1 MANEK
6 RLIIVESPTKAKTL
20 ARFLGKG
27 YIVESS
33 VGHVRDLPANASEVP
48 EKFKKEPWA
57 RLGVNVDD
65 KFKPLYIIQPDKKKT
80 IAELKKRL
88 KEVDEL
94 LLATDEDREGEAISW
109 HLLEVLKPKV
119 PVRRMVFHEITKQAI
134 LHSLEHTRDINMDL
148 VGAQETRRII
158 DRLYGYEV
166 SPILWRK
173 IAPKLSAGRVQSVA
187 IRMVVDRE
195 RERMRFRAAE
205 YWDLTAEF
213 RTDAGKTF
221 PARLVSLGDQRL
233 ATGKDFDANT
243 GKLKKDTVRQLDA
256 GGAQLMAAAL
266 SEGSFQIIS
275 AEEKPFTR
283 SPAPP
288 FTTSTLQQEGNRK
301 LRFDAKRTM
310 RAAQKLYETGH
321 ITYMRTDSVALSGE
335 AIRLTR
341 TAVEERYG
349 PDYLPPEAR
358 AYKTKVKNAQ
368 EAHEAIRPAGDRVS
382 SVEEVQRELGGDPA
396 KVYELIWKRTLA
408 CQMKNAQGRRM
419 VLKVRSDQT
428 PDRAEGDLE
437 AIFQANGNV
446 IDFAGFLRAYVEG
459 TDDPDAALS
468 DKETVLPPVQE
479 GDAVQPADILPE
491 EHRTTPPARLTEA
504 TLVKMLE
511 ESGIGRP
518 STYASI
524 IDTIERREYTFKKGS
539 ALVPTFTAFAVV
551 TLMREHLTDLID
563 PSFTAKME
571 DRLDEIS
578 RGEFETGRY
587 LEEFYRGNG
596 SPGLRPLLD
605 QKAEDI
611 DPRRVCTI
619 EIGKDDQGRDIVV
632 RVGRYGP
639 FVQREDVTA
648 PIPDGTCP
656 DEMTVERAAELI
668 AAGERA
674 GMPIGQ
680 HPETNEPVYVKTG
693 RFGPYVQLGD
703 PDPDKK
709 VKTKPKMVSLLRG
722 MTPDTMTLEVAL
734 QLLSLPRTLGQDAD
748 GVDVQ
753 AFTGRYGPY
762 IKRGTDTRSLGPNDH
777 LLTVDL
783 ARAMELLAE
792 EKRRGRQAAE
802 PIKVFEKVK
811 ALGGVDVRLLKGRYG
826 PYITDGEVNASLPS
840 SVDDPAAFTL
850 AEVIDLIERKR
861 AAPGRKKKAK
871 KKAAKKKTAKKKTA
885 KKATKKVA
893 NNTAG

>member
-1 MANEK
+1 MANQK

-20 ARFLGKG
+20 RRFLGEG

-33 VGHVRDLPANASEVP
+33 IGHVRDLPANASEVP
-48 EKFKKEPWA
+48 EKLKKEPWA

-65 KFKPLYIIQPDKKKT
+65 DFKPLYIVQPDKKKT

-134 LHSLEHTRDINMDL
+134 LHSLENTREINQDL

-195 RERMRFRAAE
+195 RERMAFSAAE

-213 RTDAGKTF
+213 ETEKGEKF
-221 PARLVSLGDQRL
+221 PARLVSLADQRL
-233 ATGKDFDANT
+233 ATGKDFDPDT
-243 GKLKKDTVRQLDA
+243 GKLKKDNVRLLDA
-256 GGAQLMAAAL
+256 GGAQLLAAAL
-266 SEGSFQIIS
+266 SEGSFQIVS

-283 SPAPP
+283 SPA
-288 FTTSTLQQEGNRK
+288 RK
-301 LRFDAKRTM
+301 LRFEAKRTM

-321 ITYMRTDSVALSGE
+321 ITYMRTDSVVLSGE

-341 TAVEERYG
+341 AAVEERYG
-349 PDYLPPEAR
+349 ADYLPPEPR

-368 EAHEAIRPAGDRVS
+368 EAHEAIRPAGDRIAT
-382 SVEEVQRELGGDPA
+382 VEQVQRELGGDPA

-419 VLKVRSDQT
+419 VLKVRSDHTGEVAIFQ
-428 PDRAEGDLE
+428 

-459 TDDPDAALS
+459 SDDPQAALS
-468 DKETVLPPVQE
+468 DKETVLPAVQE
-479 GDAVQPADILPE
+479 GDAVTPAGILPE

-571 DRLDEIS
+571 DRLDAIS
-578 RGEFETGRY
+578 RGEFGMRQY

-596 SPGLRPLLD
+596 TPGLRPLLD
-605 QKAEDI
+605 QKVEDI
-611 DPRRVCTI
+611 DPRSVCTI
-619 EIGKDDQGRDIVV
+619 EIGTDEKGRDIIV

-639 FVQREDVTA
+639 FLQREETTA
-648 PIPDGTCP
+648 PVPDGTCP
-656 DEMTVERAAELI
+656 DELTIERASELL

-674 GMPIGQ
+674 GKPIGH
-680 HPETNEPVYVKTG
+680 HPETKEPVYVKTG

-709 VKTKPKMVSLLRG
+709 AKTKPKMVSLLRG
-722 MTPDTMTLEVAL
+722 MTPETVTLEVAL
-734 QLLSLPRTLGQDAD
+734 QLLTLPRTLGQDPA

-762 IKRGTDTRSLGPNDH
+762 IKRGSDTRSLGADDH
-777 LLTVDL
+777 LLTIDL
-783 ARAMELLAE
+783 ARAMELLAQ
-792 EKRRGRQAAE
+792 EKKRGRQTAE
-802 PIKVFEKVK
+802 PIKVFEKVE
-811 ALGGVDVRLLKGRYG
+811 ALGGMDVKLLKGRYG
-826 PYITDGEVNASLPS
+826 PYITDGDVNASLPS
-840 SVDDPAAFTL
+840 SVEDPEAFTL
-850 AEVIDLIERKR
+850 AEVIELIERKR
-861 AAPGRKKKAK
+861 AAPRRKKKAAR
-871 KKAAKKKTAKKKTA
+871 KKAAKKTTAKKKTA
-885 KKATKKVA
+885 KKASKKKA
-893 NNTAG
+893 AKKTAG